1 MKRKQRTEILISGS
15 QALAKSLAEEI
26 EQKYSVSIIQEPKN
40 GLVMLKARE
49 TAQKSLFNLGEVLV
63 TECKVRVE
71 GKIGIGI
78 VKGHHPILAYHLA
91 VIDAAIL
98 GNLPE
103 TKIWADILESEKQNI
118 EEQRKANN
126 EAILKTKVS
135 FETMDVQ

>member
-26 EQKYSVSIIQEPKN
+26 EQKYPVSIIQEPES
-40 GLVMLKARE
+40 GLVLLKARE

-63 TECKVRVE
+63 TECKARVE
-71 GKIGIGI
+71 GKVGIGI

-91 VIDAAIL
+91 VIDAAFL

-103 TKIWADILESEKQNI
+103 TKIWTDILKSEKQNI

-135 FETMDVQ
+135 FETMDV